1 MLAYYS
7 KKVPLA
13 YQGIKN
19 SMQFLNEVQEG
30 AIILD
35 LYVLSGDAHI
45 GFWERYQEKR
55 WLSKLM
61 KSGDPVYVFTE
72 FNRKKIQ
79 KAFPQSKTEINLL
92 PLDISDQLMPTDE
105 DARDVVRYQFTQ
117 GDAYFLCTAP
127 IHDSSNIIPLFKGF
141 SLFKK
146 RTNSNMK
153 LVLSGVRGE
162 FSAAILLALD
172 TYKYRNDIILLDNLT
187 AADQKDLLCS
197 TYALIHPCRWE
208 RFGIPILDALKAG
221 VAVLTAEE
229 SSMSE
234 MAGMAGMFFNEKDA
248 ADIGE
253 KLIRVYNDEQMRN
266 EMIGTGL
273 SRFR

>member
-1 MLAYYS
+1 MVAYYS
-7 KKVPLA
+7 RKVPLA
-13 YQGIKN
+13 YQGILK
-19 SMQFLNEVQEG
+19 SVQFINEVQEG
-30 AIILD
+30 TLIHD
-35 LYVLSGDAHI
+35 LYVLSGDAQM

-55 WLSKLM
+55 WLSKVM
-61 KSGDPVYVFTE
+61 KSGNPIFVFTE
-72 FNRKKIQ
+72 FTRKKIQ
-79 KAFPQSKTEINLL
+79 RAFPQCKTEINLL
-92 PLDISDQLMPTDE
+92 QLDIDSLLLPTDE

-127 IHDSSNIIPLFKGF
+127 IHDSSNIIPLLKGF

-153 LVLSGVRGE
+153 LVLSGVKGE
-162 FSAAILLALD
+162 FSAVILLALD
-172 TYKYRNDIILLDNLT
+172 TYKYRNDVFLLDNLS
-187 AADQKDLLCS
+187 AADNRDLLCS
-197 TYALIHPCRWE
+197 TYALVHPCRWE
-208 RFGIPILDALKAG
+208 RFGMPVLDALKAG

-234 MAGMAGMFFNEKDA
+234 MTGMAGMFFNEKDA
-248 ADIGE
+248 ADLGE

>member
-7 KKVPLA
+7 KKIPLA
-13 YQGIKN
+13 YQGIKH
-19 SMQFLNEVQEG
+19 SLQCLNEVQDG
-30 AIILD
+30 AIIHD
-35 LYVLSGDAHI
+35 LYLLSDDVQM

-61 KSGDPVYVFTE
+61 KSVDPVFVFTE
-72 FNRKKIQ
+72 YTKKKIQ
-79 KAFPQSKTEINLL
+79 KAFPQSNAEIKVLQLGIN
-92 PLDISDQLMPTDE
+92 DQLMPTDE

-127 IHDSSNIIPLFKGF
+127 IHNAANIIPLLKGF

-153 LVLSGVRGE
+153 LVLSGVKGE
-162 FSAAILLALD
+162 FSTAILLALD
-172 TYKYRNDIILLDNLT
+172 TYKYRNDVILLDSLT
-187 AADQKDLLCS
+187 AADQRALLCS
-197 TYALIHPCRWE
+197 AYALVHPCRWE
-208 RFGIPILDALKAG
+208 RFGMPVLDALQAG

-234 MAGMAGMFFNEKDA
+234 MAGMAGMFFNEKEA

-253 KLIRVYNDEQMRN
+253 KMIRIYNDEQMRS